1 MSQNYSSYSS
11 KGQNFT
17 HILFI
22 IYLHL
27 GLFVYQDIAVISG
40 STGGRLEEETR
51 VFRLPLRE
59 TQQTSAVPSSQGHL
73 TPAQRAH
80 PHCGQLNKLLQKE
93 HFISIYPLLSV
104 HRHKFSLRHAGKQI
118 GTLTCEWLKRHSGC
132 ASGAAGYQSVWRS
145 EQSVCFIIQCDSGA
159 ERARPAAG
167 AVHEG
172 EH

>member
-1 MSQNYSSYSS
+1 M
-11 KGQNFT
+11 GM
-17 HILFI
+17 
-22 IYLHL
+22 
-27 GLFVYQDIAVISG
+27 AVISG
-40 STGGRLEEETR
+40 SAGGRLAGEAAVLR
-51 VFRLPLRE
+51 SPLRE
-59 TQQTSAVPSSQGHL
+59 TQQTSAEPSSQGHL

-93 HFISIYPLLSV
+93 HFISIYSLLSV

-132 ASGAAGYQSVWRS
+132 ASGAAGYQSVCRS